1 MFLNCLLGNKL
12 LLKGALFS
20 FFSFFNQGA
29 SFLLLIILANYIA
42 PSDYGTLSLFNTII
56 SFLGFVVSLST
67 HGYIT
72 ISFFKKD
79 EKKFKQDYTLIFLI
93 TFAVAT
99 FFAFLLLFFTSTS
112 PGHSDP

>member
-42 PSDYGTLSLFNTII
+42 PVSYTHLTLPT
-56 SFLGFVVSLST
+56 T
-67 HGYIT
+67 
-72 ISFFKKD
+72 
-79 EKKFKQDYTLIFLI
+79 
-93 TFAVAT
+93 
-99 FFAFLLLFFTSTS
+99 
-112 PGHSDP
+112 

>member
-42 PSDYGTLSLFNTII
+42 PSDYGTLSL
-56 SFLGFVVSLST
+56 SLI
-67 HGYIT
+67 HI
-72 ISFFKKD
+72 
-79 EKKFKQDYTLIFLI
+79 
-93 TFAVAT
+93 
-99 FFAFLLLFFTSTS
+99 
-112 PGHSDP
+112 

>member
-56 SFLGFVVSLST
+56 FFWGFVVSLST

-72 ISFFKKD
+72 C
-79 EKKFKQDYTLIFLI
+79 
-93 TFAVAT
+93 
-99 FFAFLLLFFTSTS
+99 LLYTS
-112 PGHSDP
+112 PSPRD